1 MCVLFYAVLLHL
13 NLYNNLQHYYQN
25 TQLYFH
31 HNTLSCCFFTAMPIS
46 SSPSLIPVSP

>member
-1 MCVLFYAVLLHL
+1 MCVLFYAVLSRLS
-13 NLYNNLQHYYQN
+13 LYNLQHHYQN

-46 SSPSLIPVSP
+46 SSASLILVSP